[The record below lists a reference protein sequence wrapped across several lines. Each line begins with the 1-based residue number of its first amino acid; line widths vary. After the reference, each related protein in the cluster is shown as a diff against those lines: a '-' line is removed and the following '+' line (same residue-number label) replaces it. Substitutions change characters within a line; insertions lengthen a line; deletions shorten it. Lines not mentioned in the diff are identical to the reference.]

1 MIPLLWPATRT
12 RSPSSSKSSSEGWR
26 PPDRAVRGRFK
37 PKDNMTLYKTVFQH
51 SPYRIISA
59 NPMDIFSFEPKR
71 AAGLY
76 VDHCQRNIPFLHFLL
91 FFHSSPFS
99 IQIWLTLF
107 IFLEK
112 SIHGDFWEI
121 GSLKRLSRLHSSQC
135 IPQMEWCIWQK
146 NLDLSIF
153 SFKYIDQ
160 NKATGFNKYI
170 FSQC

>member
-107 IFLEK
+107 IL
-112 SIHGDFWEI
+112 GN
-121 GSLKRLSRLHSSQC
+121 LHSRGFLGNWVSQT
-135 IPQMEWCIWQK
+135 IVTTTFITMHSTDGMMHLTKKSGLIH
-146 NLDLSIF
+146 L
-153 SFKYIDQ
+153 
-160 NKATGFNKYI
+160 
-170 FSQC
+170 